1 MDTKTRISNAERL
14 GRWVG
19 GMWRAGVRRERRLA
33 GWLVVTMRIVTA
45 TGGRSHHCHGRE
57 RPVSRRA

>member
-33 GWLVVTMRIVTA
+33 GWLVVRGLPAITD
-45 TGGRSHHCHGRE
+45 C
-57 RPVSRRA
+57 P